1 MSYIARHF
9 SLTLVCSAVLAGC
22 VAPPAAELKPVVPS
36 PHGKDSVTTIWTEKP
51 GAIAPQLKPRGITET
66 VRSAPLLRAQDR
78 DSESA
83 AKLTLP
89 IEPLSLSTDQMPL
102 NNFINLALGEVL
114 DLNYIVD
121 QALQAKTD
129 PVTLRVSK
137 PVSARRLLGLIEE
150 VLQVNGVA
158 LALED
163 GVIKV
168 IPAEKT
174 RNTVPMLMSGA
185 IQPALRYGKVV
196 EIIPVYYLPLGQAI
210 TIAERMVRDS
220 DGTVLMQNNLNAI
233 MVVAKKEEIDRLHQL
248 LAEVDVPN
256 RVASHLTVLQPS
268 YLSLEELT
276 TDLVKALDAAG
287 VPVTMGKGM
296 NGVVLVPM
304 SNNTLLVTASTR
316 AWLDYTRDWAKRLDK
331 PRPTGGSDG
340 VYAYF
345 LKNTKVADTWPVV
358 SSIFGNGETN
368 TQQKEPGVDLLA
380 EAEKA
385 REAQNSTGT
394 ARASDR
400 ELSSEPGNR
409 GRAIPKSNN
418 VQTMS
423 VMTDQYRVV
432 VDAKRNAIIFS
443 GRYGD
448 YQRLIELLQFV
459 DQRPRQVLLQAVIAE
474 VKLTNDSSL
483 GFEWNVNKGDITGGT
498 SGLIQQ
504 TGNLNLAGV
513 FGDVTAKFAA
523 ALSEGNAKVLSSPRL
538 VVLDQETASIK
549 IGDQIVVKT
558 GEISNGSSGNDPQV
572 TTSYKYIDT
581 GLSLEI
587 TPSINDDGLIEM
599 VISQEISSVSAGGGD
614 TPPINRRAVQSKL
627 LADSGKTV
635 YLGGLLSQSNT
646 NNEEK
651 VPLLGDI
658 PLLGNLFKYQT
669 KKTEKTELVLL
680 ITPYVITS
688 KEEAEFYTDQFR
700 TLSGWDPMPKRSQS
714 DAGLDR

>member
-1 MSYIARHF
+1 MSAMARRF
-9 SLTLVCSAVLAGC
+9 SLTLVCSAVLTGC
-22 VAPPAAELKPVVPS
+22 MATPTVGVQPVIESQNGSVVP
-36 PHGKDSVTTIWTEKP
+36 TTILAEKK
-51 GAIAPQLKPRGITET
+51 INKQLGPAQNITQS
-66 VRSAPLLRAQDR
+66 VRSAPLLRSQDR
-78 DSESA
+78 NSVGA
-83 AKLTLP
+83 TKLVLP
-89 IEPLSLSTDQMPL
+89 TDTLSLSADKMPI

-114 DLNYIVD
+114 ELNYIVD
-121 QALQAKTD
+121 QSLQNKTE
-129 PVTLRVSK
+129 PVTLRVTK
-137 PVSARRLLGLIEE
+137 PVDARRLLGLVEE

-163 GVIKV
+163 GVVKV

-174 RNTVPMLMSGA
+174 ANAIPTIVSRTV
-185 IQPALRYGKVV
+185 QPALRYGKVV
-196 EIIPVYYLPLGQAI
+196 EIVPIFYLPLGQA
-210 TIAERMVRDS
+210 TTLAERMVKES
-220 DGTVLMQNNLNAI
+220 NGTVLMQNNLNAL
-233 MVVAKKEEIDRLHQL
+233 MVIAKQDEINQLHKL
-248 LAEVDVPN
+248 LAEVDIPN
-256 RVASHLTVLQPS
+256 RVASHLSVVQPS
-268 YLSLEELT
+268 FLTLEELT
-276 TDLVKALDAAG
+276 TDLIKALDAAS
-287 VPVTMGKGM
+287 VPVSLNKGV

-304 SNNTLLVTASTR
+304 SNNTLLITASTQ
-316 AWLDYTRDWAKRLDK
+316 AWLDYTRDWIRRLDK

-345 LKNTKVADTWPVV
+345 LKNTKVADTWAVV
-358 SSIFGNGETN
+358 SSIFGNGDAAIS
-368 TQQKEPGVDLLA
+368 QKQSGEDLLA
-380 EAEKA
+380 AAEQV
-385 REAQNSTGT
+385 RERQNDTGT

-400 ELSSEPGNR
+400 SLSSEPGNR
-409 GRAIPKSNN
+409 GAMAPKKSNA
-418 VQTMS
+418 QTMS

-432 VDAKRNAIIFS
+432 VDAKRNALIFS
-443 GRYGD
+443 GRYSD
-448 YQRLIELLQFV
+448 YQRLVELLQFV

-483 GFEWNVNKGDITGGT
+483 GFEWNINKGDVTGGT
-498 SGLIQQ
+498 AGLVQ
-504 TGNLNLAGV
+504 TGNLNLTGV

-558 GEISNGSSGNDPQV
+558 GEISNGNSGSSDPQV

-599 VISQEISSVSAGGGD
+599 MISQEISSVSAGGGD

-646 NNEEK
+646 DNEEK

-658 PLLGNLFKYQT
+658 PVLGNLFKYQT
-669 KKTEKTELVLL
+669 KKSEKTELVLL
-680 ITPYVITS
+680 VTPFVITS
-688 KEEAEFYTDQFR
+688 KEEADFYTDQFR
-700 TLSGWDPMPKRSQS
+700 TLSGWDPMPKRYRSADGQ
-714 DAGLDR
+714 D

>member
-1 MSYIARHF
+1 MSYIARRF

-51 GAIAPQLKPRGITET
+51 GAIAPQPKPRGITET

-137 PVSARRLLGLIEE
+137 PVPARRLLGLIEE

-174 RNTVPMLMSGA
+174 RNTVPTLVSGA
-185 IQPALRYGKVV
+185 IQPTLRYGKVV

-276 TDLVKALDAAG
+276 ADLVKALDAAG
-287 VPVTMGKGM
+287 VPVTIGKGM

-409 GRAIPKSNN
+409 GRVIPKSNN

-599 VISQEISSVSAGGGD
+599 IISQEISSVSAGGGD

-714 DAGLDR
+714 DAGLD

>member
-1 MSYIARHF
+1 
-9 SLTLVCSAVLAGC
+9 
-22 VAPPAAELKPVVPS
+22 
-36 PHGKDSVTTIWTEKP
+36 
-51 GAIAPQLKPRGITET
+51 
-66 VRSAPLLRAQDR
+66 
-78 DSESA
+78 
-83 AKLTLP
+83 
-89 IEPLSLSTDQMPL
+89 MPL

-233 MVVAKKEEIDRLHQL
+233 MVVAKKEEIDRIHQL

-669 KKTEKTELVLL
+669 KKTDKTELVLL

-700 TLSGWDPMPKRSQS
+700 ILSGWDPMPKRSQS

>member
-1 MSYIARHF
+1 MSYIARRF

-51 GAIAPQLKPRGITET
+51 GAIAPQPKPRGITET

-137 PVSARRLLGLIEE
+137 PVPARRLLGLIEE

-163 GVIKV
+163 GVVKV
-168 IPAEKT
+168 IPADKT
-174 RNTVPMLMSGA
+174 RNTVPTLVSGA
-185 IQPALRYGKVV
+185 MQPALRYGKVV
-196 EIIPVYYLPLGQAI
+196 EIIPIYYLPMNQAL
-210 TIAERMVRDS
+210 TLAERMVADS
-220 DGTVLMQNNLNAI
+220 NGSILVQNNLNAM

-248 LAEVDVPN
+248 LAELDVPN

-268 YLSLEELT
+268 YLTLDELT
-276 TDLVKALDAAG
+276 LDLVKALEAAG
-287 VPVTMGKGM
+287 VPVNMNKGT

-304 SNNTLLVTASTR
+304 SNNTLLVTASTQ
-316 AWLDYTRDWAKRLDK
+316 AWLNYARDWAKRLDK

-340 VYAYF
+340 VYAYSM
-345 LKNTKVADTWPVV
+345 KNTKVADTWAVV
-358 SSIFGNGETN
+358 SSIFGSGKDAKPVQT
-368 TQQKEPGVDLLA
+368 PGVDLLSAA
-380 EAEKA
+380 EAQ
-385 REAQNSTGT
+385 RQNNVGT
-394 ARASDR
+394 ARASQQTSGD
-400 ELSSEPGNR
+400 PGNR
-409 GRAIPKSNN
+409 GYQSSTAGASAN
-418 VQTMS
+418 MS
-423 VMTDQYRVV
+423 VITDKYRVV
-432 VDAKRNAIIFS
+432 IDSKRNAIIFS

-448 YQRLIELLQFV
+448 YQRLVELLQFV

-483 GFEWNVNKGDITGGT
+483 GFEWNINKGDVTGGT
-498 SGLIQQ
+498 TGLIQ
-504 TGNLNLAGV
+504 TGNLNLSGV

-538 VVLDQETASIK
+538 VVLDQETASIN

-558 GEISNGSSGNDPQV
+558 GEISSGTGNGDPQL

-581 GLSLEI
+581 GLTLEI

-599 VISQEISSVSAGGGD
+599 MISQEISSVSAGGGD

-646 NNEEK
+646 DNEEK

-658 PLLGNLFKYQT
+658 PILGSLFKYQT
-669 KKTEKTELVLL
+669 KKAEKTELVLL

-700 TLSGWDPMPKRSQS
+700 VLSGWDPMPKRSQM
-714 DAGLDR
+714 DGGLN